1 MERGY
6 IKSKDLDIS
15 NNLLISD
22 TTNPE
27 SNPYANIYY
36 GIFKCIKKD
45 LDYISRNNFN
55 IPYISDKTTAST
67 GGAAPQS
74 ITINTVSCEPGDLL
88 LVIGEVNNN
97 RTWSSEAGWT
107 LETQSP
113 STPPNIVVYSRIAT
127 GTENST
133 YSFDWTAAGASS
145 HITMLCIKKHS
156 SFNVGSFGAQA
167 NPPTIPV
174 PDDASDKKLLLFA
187 IANNGNGRSW
197 DINSITEY
205 QIVDLQQDD
214 GSLDVSAIYR
224 TSSNT
229 SLSYTTTQTGA
240 GSNSH
245 GLTIV
250 VK

>member
-15 NNLLISD
+15 SD
-22 TTNPE
+22 LVFNDGLNPE
-27 SNPYANIYY
+27 SNSYTNTYY
-36 GIFKCIKKD
+36 GIFNCTRKD
-45 LDYISRNNFN
+45 LDYISANNFN
-55 IPYISDKTTAST
+55 IPYISDKTTALS
-67 GGAAPQS
+67 GGTIQS
-74 ITINTVSCEPGDLL
+74 PITINTVSCEPGDLL
-88 LVIGEVNNN
+88 LVIGSLRNN
-97 RTWSSEAGWT
+97 RTWLSEAGWT
-107 LETQSP
+107 LETQSNLTP
-113 STPPNIVVYSRIAT
+113 SIAVYSRIAT

-133 YSFDWTAAGASS
+133 YSFDWIGAGSGAS
-145 HITMLCIKKHS
+145 IVMLCIKKYS

-187 IANNGNGRSW
+187 IANDGNTRSW
-197 DINSITEY
+197 DITALNEY
-205 QIVDLQQDD
+205 QIADLQTD

-224 TSSNT
+224 SSSNT
-229 SLSYTTTQTGA
+229 SLSYATTQVNG

>member
-6 IKSKDLDIS
+6 IKGKDLDIS
-15 NNLLISD
+15 SD
-22 TTNPE
+22 LVFNDSLNPE
-27 SNPYANIYY
+27 SNSYTNTYY
-36 GIFKCIKKD
+36 GIFGCTRKD
-45 LDYISRNNFN
+45 LDYISANNFN
-55 IPYISDKTTAST
+55 IPYISDKTTALS
-67 GGAAPQS
+67 GGTISSP

-88 LVIGEVNNN
+88 LVIGSLTNP

-107 LETQSP
+107 LETQSNLTP
-113 STPPNIVVYSRIAT
+113 SIAVYSRIAT

-133 YSFDWTAAGASS
+133 YSFDWSGASS
-145 HITMLCIKKHS
+145 AGNMTMLCIKKYS
-156 SFNVGSFGAQA
+156 SFNVGSFGAQN

-187 IANNGNGRSW
+187 IANDGGGRSW
-197 DINSITEY
+197 DISTISEY
-205 QIVDLQQDD
+205 QIVDLQSD

-229 SLSYTTTQTGA
+229 SLSYTTTQNGA
-240 GSNSH
+240 GGNSH